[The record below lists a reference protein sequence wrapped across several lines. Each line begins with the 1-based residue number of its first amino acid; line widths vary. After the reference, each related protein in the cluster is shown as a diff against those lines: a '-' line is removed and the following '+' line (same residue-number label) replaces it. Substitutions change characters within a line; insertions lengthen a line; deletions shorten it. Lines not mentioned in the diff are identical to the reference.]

1 MWQGRASRRS
11 TRWARYRKRGR
22 RGRGRDGAGG
32 DDTVIRPSSAHYC
45 GTLPVSR
52 FLAVCGA
59 RSLNCVLQMVKREQF
74 RSAALR
80 AVKNIVSHGDTDIF
94 PYPFES
100 FAFFDKVDQV
110 VDLIVEYDNN
120 FDSYITRFPPRNI
133 NSLAPVAYSGF
144 RWATQIDPIWNAH
157 FLASVI
163 ALSKKIEL
171 ARPSPESNIVF
182 SYRYR
187 SNNKSNDL
195 FDRNYGRVQFME
207 CSAELSNDY
216 EFVTICDISE
226 FYPRLNHHRLE
237 NSLQHIAGDT
247 KFPSQ
252 IIKFLSIHTNTMS
265 FGLPVGGPAARIL
278 SELTINQ
285 IDRLLIGARIK
296 FTRFADDYHIFS
308 KTKQDAYKSLIFLSE
323 KLLENQGLSLQK
335 SKTRIMSSAEF
346 RATSP
351 LAQQVEAGSAAE
363 LGSVPAAASQFTRF
377 SLKFDPYSPNA
388 QNGKKQ
394 MSSAYRD
401 TVARMAAF
409 SEGRGLHRRL
419 TNAED
424 YELFEIY
431 DRVQSFFKYRLE
443 GVTVRPTFK
452 GCGFIDES
460 EGDIIHN
467 NTLFEVKT
475 VDRNFRSSDIR
486 QLVTYSAL
494 EFIAGNSR
502 FNKIGLINPRRGVYC
517 LYDLA
522 FVCSEISGL
531 PGTGLLDLIGNTVS
545 SGQSSR

>member
-1 MWQGRASRRS
+1 
-11 TRWARYRKRGR
+11 
-22 RGRGRDGAGG
+22 
-32 DDTVIRPSSAHYC
+32 
-45 GTLPVSR
+45 
-52 FLAVCGA
+52 
-59 RSLNCVLQMVKREQF
+59 MVKREQF

-187 SNNKSNDL
+187 PNNKSNDL
-195 FDRNYGRVQFME
+195 FDRNYGWVQFME
-207 CSAELSNDY
+207 RSSELSNDY

-252 IIKFLSIHTNTMS
+252 IIKFLSMHTNTMS

-308 KTKQDAYKSLIFLSE
+308 KNKQDAYKSLIFLSE

-363 LGSVPAAASQFTRF
+363 LDSVPAAASQFTRF

-388 QNGKKQ
+388 Q
-394 MSSAYRD
+394 
-401 TVARMAAF
+401 
-409 SEGRGLHRRL
+409 
-419 TNAED
+419 ED
-424 YELFEIY
+424 YEKLKEQVSNFNVLGMLKSELSKTRVHSALAKKLITAVRFLDKSLIDQAIHSILENHELLYPVFSSVLIMVKDIY
-431 DRVQSFFKYRLE
+431 EDLSIEEQHKVVNFLMNL
-443 GVTVRPTFK
+443 
-452 GCGFIDES
+452 IES
-460 EGDIIHN
+460 ESHIFRLDIHLSYSIRIIAKLNTEEVSNFLQKIYTERPAPIVRRDII
-467 NTLFEVKT
+467 LAMVRFKQWYWLS
-475 VDRNFRSSDIR
+475 DLRNRFRELSS
-486 QLVTYSAL
+486 L
-494 EFIAGNSR
+494 E
-502 FNKIGLINPRRGVYC
+502 RR
-517 LYDLA
+517 A
-522 FVCSEISGL
+522 FVVASYMLRDEGRHWRDHIEHELDPFEKFIQNWASES
-531 PGTGLLDLIGNTVS
+531 P
-545 SGQSSR
+545 SRKG